1 MGAVRPTSTLW
12 EQVAGTE
19 APGFLDVRAELPDSN
34 QEPGP
39 GMLGGPPTSGS
50 WGYSDPG
57 APGVLLSAM
66 MLSVSLP
73 PWGGGVLGVSAGQT
87 EPG

>member
-19 APGFLDVRAELPDSN
+19 APGFLDIRAELPDSD

-39 GMLGGPPTSGS
+39 RMLGGPPTPGS

-57 APGVLLSAM
+57 APWSPPLSYDV
-66 MLSVSLP
+66 VSIP
-73 PWGGGVLGVSAGQT
+73 AF
-87 EPG
+87 